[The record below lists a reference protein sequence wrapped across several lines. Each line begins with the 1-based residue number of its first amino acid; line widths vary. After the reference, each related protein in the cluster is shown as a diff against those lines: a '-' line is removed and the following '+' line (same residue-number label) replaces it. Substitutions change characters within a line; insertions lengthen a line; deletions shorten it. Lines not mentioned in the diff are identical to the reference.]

1 MLSNVILPPKCLG
14 ILGGGQLGRMFII
27 AARQMGY
34 QVAVLE
40 PDINCPAATLANYHI
55 KTNYD
60 DKNGLDE
67 LANISDV
74 ITTEFENIPVDSLK
88 YLENKVPVYPNASAI
103 LIAQNRL
110 NEKAFFN
117 SLGIPT
123 TKYLPI
129 DNQTDINNIAP
140 DIFPSILKTNTLG
153 YDGKGQIRVNNI
165 DELSAGFT
173 KLTQRACILEKLID
187 IKLEV
192 SVIVARSQNEVVV
205 YPVSQ
210 NIHKNGILDITIAPA
225 NIDKQLQDQI
235 TAYAIA
241 IINKLNYIGVLAI
254 EFFITK
260 DDQIIANEMAPRPH
274 NSGHHTIDAN
284 ITSQFEQQ
292 VRAICNLKLGSTL
305 PNSKAIMLNLLGDI
319 WLNETTPPN
328 FEGVLSKY
336 DNLKLHLYDKQ
347 IANIGR
353 KMGHLTMLGDNIE
366 LLLQQ
371 INEIKLEL
379 GIKS

>member
-14 ILGGGQLGRMFII
+14 ILGGGQLGRMFVI

-40 PDINCPAATLANYHI
+40 PDINCPAASLANYHI
-55 KTNYD
+55 KTNYN

-67 LANISDV
+67 LANLSEV
-74 ITTEFENIPVDSLK
+74 ITTEFENIPADSLK
-88 YLENKVPVYPNASAI
+88 YLENKIPVYPSAAAV

-110 NEKAFFN
+110 TEKQFFN
-117 SLGIPT
+117 NLGIAT
-123 TKYLPI
+123 TKYISIETLS
-129 DNQTDINNIAP
+129 DINNLSN
-140 DIFPSILKTNTLG
+140 DIFPAILKTNTLG
-153 YDGKGQIRVNNI
+153 YDGKGQIRVNDI
-165 DELSAGFT
+165 SELKLGFE
-173 KLTQRACILEKLID
+173 KLTQMACILEKLVD

-192 SVIVARSQNEVVV
+192 SVIVARSKNEVAV

-225 NIDKQLQDQI
+225 NIDEQLQEQI

-260 DDQIIANEMAPRPH
+260 DNQIIANEMAPRPH

-305 PNSKAIMLNLLGDI
+305 ARSKAIMLNLLGDI
-319 WLNETTPPN
+319 WIDQTTPPD
-328 FEGVLSKY
+328 FKAILSKY
-336 DNLKLHLYDKQ
+336 GNLKLHLYDKQ

-353 KMGHLTMLGDNIE
+353 KMGHLIILGDNIE

>member
-1 MLSNVILPPKCLG
+1 MISNMILPPKCLG
-14 ILGGGQLGRMFII
+14 ILGGGQLGRMFVI

-34 QVAVLE
+34 KVAVLE
-40 PDINCPAATLANYHI
+40 PDINCPAASLANYHI

-67 LANISDV
+67 LAYLSDV
-74 ITTEFENIPVDSLK
+74 TTTEFENIPANSLNF
-88 YLENKVPVYPNASAI
+88 LENKVPVYPNASAI

-110 NEKAFFN
+110 KEKAFFN
-117 SLGIPT
+117 SLNIST
-123 TKYLPI
+123 TKYLSI
-129 DNQTDINNIAP
+129 ENQTDIDNIDL

-165 DELSAGFT
+165 DELYAGFL
-173 KLTQRACILEKLID
+173 KLTPRACILEKLVD

-192 SVIVARSQNEVVV
+192 SVILARSKNEVVA

-225 NIDKQLQDQI
+225 SIDKHLQEQI
-235 TAYAIA
+235 TAYATA
-241 IINKLNYIGVLAI
+241 VINNLNYIGVLAI

-260 DDQIIANEMAPRPH
+260 DNQIIANEMAPRPH

-292 VRAICNLKLGSTL
+292 VRAVCNLKLGSTL
-305 PNSKAIMLNLLGDI
+305 AHSKAIMLNLLGDI
-319 WLNETTPPN
+319 WINQTTPPD
-328 FEGVLSKY
+328 FELILSKY

-353 KMGHLTMLGDNIE
+353 KMGHLTILGDDIE

>member
-14 ILGGGQLGRMFII
+14 ILGGGQLGRMFVIV
-27 AARQMGY
+27 ARQMGY

-40 PDINCPAATLANYHI
+40 PDINCPAASLANYHI

-74 ITTEFENIPVDSLK
+74 ITIEFENVPADSLN
-88 YLENKVPVYPNASAI
+88 YLANKVPVYPNSSAI

-110 NEKAFFN
+110 KEKAFFN

-129 DNQTDINNIAP
+129 DNQTDINNLTNDTVPA
-140 DIFPSILKTNTLG
+140 ILKTNTLG

-165 DELSAGFT
+165 DELKLGFA
-173 KLTQRACILEKLID
+173 KLTPSSCILEKLVD
-187 IKLEV
+187 IKIEV
-192 SVIVARSQNEVVV
+192 SAIVARSQNEVVV
-205 YPVSQ
+205 YLVSQ

-225 NIDKQLQDQI
+225 NINKQIQEQI

-274 NSGHHTIDAN
+274 NSGHYTIDAN

-292 VRAICNLKLGSTL
+292 VRAICNLKLGSTTHL
-305 PNSKAIMLNLLGDI
+305 SQAIMLNLLGDI
-319 WLNETTPPN
+319 WLNKTTPPD
-328 FEGVLSKY
+328 FKVILSKY

-353 KMGHLTMLGDNIE
+353 KMGHLTILGDDIE

>member
-1 MLSNVILPPKCLG
+1 MISNVILPPKCIG
-14 ILGGGQLGRMFII
+14 ILGGGQLGRMFVI
-27 AARQMGY
+27 AARQMGFH
-34 QVAVLE
+34 VAVLE
-40 PDINCPAATLANYHI
+40 HDINCPAGSLANYHI
-55 KTNYD
+55 KTHYN
-60 DKNGLDE
+60 DKKGLDE
-67 LANISDV
+67 LANLSDV
-74 ITTEFENIPVDSLK
+74 ITTEFENIPANSIN

-123 TKYLPI
+123 TKYLSI
-129 DNQTDINNIAP
+129 ENQSDIN
-140 DIFPSILKTNTLG
+140 DIELDLFPSILKTNTLG
-153 YDGKGQIRVNNI
+153 YDGKGQIHVNTI
-165 DELSAGFT
+165 DELGAAFLKFT
-173 KLTQRACILEKLID
+173 PRACILEKLID

-192 SVIVARSQNEVVV
+192 SVIVARSRNEVVV
-205 YPVSQ
+205 YPISQ

-225 NIDKQLQDQI
+225 NIDKQLQEQI

-241 IINKLNYIGVLAI
+241 VINKLNYIGVLAI

-292 VRAICNLKLGSTL
+292 VRAVCNIKLGSTL
-305 PNSKAIMLNLLGDI
+305 LHSKAIMLNLLGDI
-319 WLNETTPPN
+319 WLNETTPPD
-328 FEGVLSKY
+328 FEKILSKY

-353 KMGHLTMLGDNIE
+353 KMGHLTILGDNME
-366 LLLQQ
+366 LLLEQ
-371 INEIKLEL
+371 INKIKFEL